1 VINAILAAGVEATA
15 RDIHGGTALMHA
27 AANGNIDVT
36 KLLVE
41 NGADLEAESEDGH
54 TALMYAMEEGHTEIA
69 ELLEEAGARR

>member
-1 VINAILAAGVEATA
+1 
-15 RDIHGGTALMHA
+15 MHA